1 MASRG
6 LFNIS
11 GARGGARPAGPG
23 RETPA
28 TGRGLSAV
36 TRGSSGRRKVRDGLT
51 LGERV
56 YLGIPRRFPARK
68 SCFVSRCSHPGQ
80 DLGRRCREGSAG
92 PRERRAGVAAPWP
105 STTRTSS
112 SAASR
117 RASVSPGGRGWG
129 QSLLPFPAAGPAGGA
144 RGPVTGRG
152 ARAALARREAEGRGG
167 RRHSLVPLSFPLIL
181 LLFSFYFPFG
191 SILRR
196 PLRIQQHLGAL
207 FWLRDKSYLP
217 GYPYNSGF
225 ITGFILGALESE
237 IESRLKDLLHKIR
250 I

>member
-6 LFNIS
+6 LFNNS

-36 TRGSSGRRKVRDGLT
+36 TRGSSGRRKVRDGVT

-152 ARAALARREAEGRGG
+152 ARAALGPAGGRGEGRPA
-167 RRHSLVPLSFPLIL
+167 PLARPAL
-181 LLFSFYFPFG
+181 LPSYFPFIFLLVPYSAVRYG
-191 SILRR
+191 SSSIWEHFFGCETKVIFRVI
-196 PLRIQQHLGAL
+196 PVI
-207 FWLRDKSYLP
+207 RDL
-217 GYPYNSGF
+217 
-225 ITGFILGALESE
+225 
-237 IESRLKDLLHKIR
+237 
-250 I
+250 

>member
-6 LFNIS
+6 LFNNS

-36 TRGSSGRRKVRDGLT
+36 TRGSSGRRKVRDGVT

-152 ARAALARREAEGRGG
+152 ARAALGPAGGGRQRGG
-167 RRHSLVPLSFPLIL
+167 AAGATRSSRSPS

-217 GYPYNSGF
+217 GYHCNSGF